1 MPPATPPRRSKLA
14 LPDWLT
20 TPVGRVALYL
30 AVLVAA
36 VRVCADAEL
45 LQPEW
50 MQAMGTVSTLAGCAF
65 ALGHLVRLGRSPR
78 GLQEPRRFWRL
89 QRIAVMSLGVA
100 AAAAGGAAFNEGI
113 AGTALRGAA
122 LLASFAAL
130 ATLAWSTVHIPG
142 GEIARRHRVTASLD
156 LATLIVAGLIGFWI
170 LALKPAM
177 LALRFQVG
185 PGREGGDM
193 PAALGVVLAIAF
205 YAFFSLL
212 LTSTLVL
219 IPFRSHEGGVSRG
232 LHLLAGTIIVLIV
245 AEVVPHCMAL
255 ATGGLGAPPVFTG
268 WALATLGIGI
278 HAGLARSQ
286 AGTVASEAPP
296 QSRVAMP
303 FAAIGLLAVLI
314 FVGLSSPE
322 QISANIHL
330 FLVAMSAGFILVVV
344 RQTVIARENFGLALE
359 MQRAKEAAESA
370 NSVRLQFLANI
381 SHDLR
386 TPLNGVLGCTQILL
400 REKTM
405 GSKQRELLKTIQG
418 CAEHLRNLI
427 NDLLDLSKLEADKLE
442 LAPSPFD
449 LKGLL
454 AALIKTFALEAETKK
469 IALELEQSADLPEWI
484 QCDRKRLQQILG
496 NLVHNAI
503 KFTDHGR
510 VKVRAR
516 VAGPALI
523 FDVIDTGCGIM
534 PDKIGELFQPFH
546 VVDERSIRL
555 EGTGLGLS
563 ICKKL
568 ANKMGGDISVTSKLG
583 KGSTFSVVI
592 PLTLASPVVEIQ
604 RTVVDYQGRRR
615 RVLIVD
621 DNPANRIVLR
631 TMLEPLD
638 FLVHEADGAASAHEQ
653 ISQAQPDIVLMDLM
667 MPGVDG
673 FTLCREIRDMDILRM
688 PVLLAVSAMAGDD
701 VLERCRQAGFADL
714 LNKPVHLDALVDA
727 LRVHAG
733 IEWTYGVIHP
743 APVALDEGPV
753 NEPIVPPSAD
763 EITAFLDLARRG
775 VVRNIESRA
784 EELARSHPEYS
795 PFARRVARYAR
806 DFKLKELGEWL
817 TSLNTQQAHGSA

>member
-1 MPPATPPRRSKLA
+1 MPPATPPRRSKLV

-20 TPVGRVALYL
+20 TPVVRVALYL
-30 AVLVAA
+30 AVLTVA
-36 VRVCADAEL
+36 VRACTDACL
-45 LQPEW
+45 LTAEW
-50 MQAMGTVSTLAGCAF
+50 TQAMGMLAALAGCAF
-65 ALGHLVRLGRSPR
+65 AFVHLVRLCRSGRCPPE
-78 GLQEPRRFWRL
+78 LRRFWRL
-89 QRIAVMSLGVA
+89 QRITVMAIAAA
-100 AAAAGGAAFNEGI
+100 AAAAGGAAFNEGLP
-113 AGTALRGAA
+113 GTALRGTAI
-122 LLASFAAL
+122 LASFAAL
-130 ATLAWSTVHIPG
+130 ATLAWSTVRIPG
-142 GEIARRHRVTASLD
+142 GEISRRHRVIASLD
-156 LATLIVAGLIGFWI
+156 LATLILAGLIGFWI
-170 LALKPAM
+170 LAMKHAM
-177 LALRFQVG
+177 LALQVQAG
-185 PGREGGDM
+185 PEPETGGA
-193 PAALGVVLAIAF
+193 PAALAIVLVIAL

-219 IPFRSHEGGVSRG
+219 MPFRTHEGAVSRG
-232 LHLLAGTIIVLIV
+232 LHLLAGGIIVLVV
-245 AEVVPHCMAL
+245 AEVVPHCMGL
-255 ATGGLGAPPVFTG
+255 AEAGLGAPPVFTG
-268 WALATLGIGI
+268 WALATLAIGI
-278 HAGLARSQ
+278 HAGLAREQ
-286 AGTVASEAPP
+286 TGAAPAEAPP

-303 FAAIGLLAVLI
+303 FAAIGLLAVLV
-314 FVGLSSPE
+314 FVGLTSPE

-330 FLVAMSAGFILVVV
+330 FLVAMFAGFILVVI

-454 AALIKTFALEAETKK
+454 AALIKTFALEAETKR
-469 IALELEQSADLPEWI
+469 ITLELEQAADLPDWI
-484 QCDRKRLQQILG
+484 KCDRKRLQQILG

-523 FDVIDTGCGIM
+523 FDVIDTGCGIL

-583 KGSTFSVVI
+583 KGSTFSVVV
-592 PLTLASPVVEIQ
+592 PLTLAAPVVEVQ

-673 FTLCREIRDMDILRM
+673 FTLCRQIRDMDILRM
-688 PVLLAVSAMAGDD
+688 PVLLAVSAMAGDE

-714 LNKPVHLDALVDA
+714 LNKPVHLDGLVDA

-733 IEWTYGVIHP
+733 IEWTYGVIQP
-743 APVALDEGPV
+743 APVSLDEGPAD
-753 NEPIVPPSAD
+753 EPIVAPPPEEVS
-763 EITAFLDLARRG
+763 AFLDLARRG
-775 VVRNIESRA
+775 VVRNIETRA
-784 EELARSHPEYS
+784 EELARTHPEYT

-817 TSLNTQQAHGSA
+817 TTLTTHQSHGSA